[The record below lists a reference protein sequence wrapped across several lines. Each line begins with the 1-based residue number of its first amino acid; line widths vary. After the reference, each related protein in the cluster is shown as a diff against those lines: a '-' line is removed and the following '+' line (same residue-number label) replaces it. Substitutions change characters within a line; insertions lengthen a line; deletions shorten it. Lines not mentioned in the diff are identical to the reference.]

1 MKTILAIDDDIEIRT
16 LFSNYL
22 SKKYNLILT
31 DTAEKGFEIALKII
45 PDIIILDLELPGVN
59 GYEFCS
65 QFRNNTSL
73 NETPI
78 VIISSKKGA
87 NAHTM
92 AYKLGADNYLEKP
105 FDSGELK
112 ALIESILRRQKS
124 TTKKNLSNIQ
134 IDFETHIASIDSQII
149 DMTPKEFKILAY
161 LIGHPGEVI
170 SRERL
175 LNVIWGDA
183 HVTDRVIDNHIT
195 SIRRKMEKGNI
206 KIESIYSE
214 GYRLTVND

>member
-1 MKTILAIDDDIEIRT
+1 
-16 LFSNYL
+16 
-22 SKKYNLILT
+22 
-31 DTAEKGFEIALKII
+31 
-45 PDIIILDLELPGVN
+45 
-59 GYEFCS
+59 
-65 QFRNNTSL
+65 
-73 NETPI
+73 
-78 VIISSKKGA
+78 
-87 NAHTM
+87 
-92 AYKLGADNYLEKP
+92 
-105 FDSGELK
+105 
-112 ALIESILRRQKS
+112 
-124 TTKKNLSNIQ
+124 
-134 IDFETHIASIDSQII
+134 
-149 DMTPKEFKILAY
+149 MTPKEFKILAY